1 MAVSKASVGGRW
13 VDPLRGFLLFG
24 CALVVYGL
32 TLTPS
37 LSFKSPD
44 GTELATVAYQLG
56 LAYSMGYPLYTWL
69 GKIFTFIPL
78 GDMLPG
84 PTSGDL
90 PGVQRGAS
98 DPAPAPGAGSPARD
112 CRRS

>member
-24 CALVVYGL
+24 CALVAYGL
-32 TLTPS
+32 TLTPR
-37 LSFKSPD
+37 LSFKSQD
-44 GTELATVAYQLG
+44 GNELATVAYQLG
-56 LAYSMGYPLYTWL
+56 LAHSTGYSLHTWL

-84 PTSGDL
+84 PDKCRPS
-90 PGVQRGAS
+90 RGAE
-98 DPAPAPGAGSPARD
+98 G
-112 CRRS
+112 C